1 MISRDSLDHYLNIED
16 LDEAAEMLDV
26 FMHRKAQE
34 LFLGGITD
42 NETYKLS
49 EAQIKEEL
57 WEFLKSDYF
66 GDME

>member
-1 MISRDSLDHYLNIED
+1 MIRDSLDHMLNIED
-16 LDEAAEMLDV
+16 LDEVAELLDV
-26 FMHRKAQE
+26 FMYRKAQE
-34 LFLGGITD
+34 LFLGGVTD

-66 GDME
+66 EDAE